1 MLTRKP
7 SSRNVGMNI
16 AQWKKQGL
24 SDDPA
29 REYVKQVETLT
40 FQDILDY
47 YKEYVKGKPVVIG
60 ILGNPKEIT
69 QQELSRFGKV
79 VRLSDKDLFNQEGKL
94 F

>member
-1 MLTRKP
+1 M
-7 SSRNVGMNI
+7 
-16 AQWKKQGL
+16 
-24 SDDPA
+24 
-29 REYVKQVETLT
+29 
-40 FQDILDY
+40 
-47 YKEYVKGKPVVIG
+47 KGKPVVIG